1 MSGPRQRTIST
12 IPGRGQTPA
21 HRRRIGPRRLAERG
35 GDDGLKILSSKLRS
49 TYHGLVEG
57 LVEGWLMRVPDRLR
71 RRPRDWIAADRKCVE
86 MSRAAAERSRRA
98 QREKIK
104 TDDSE
109 SRPHQHSEKPIPLR
123 TGSCGSPLAG
133 CTHQHL
139 STEAKTDKDLQGK
152 MQLHEDRSTS
162 SNPNRYRAV
171 TQFKSTQDRP

>member
-1 MSGPRQRTIST
+1 MSGPRRRTIST

-35 GDDGLKILSSKLRS
+35 GDVGLQILSSKLRS

-57 LVEGWLMRVPDRLR
+57 LVEGLVDAGA
-71 RRPRDWIAADRKCVE
+71 RPIAAEAPRLDRCGSQVHGNV
-86 MSRAAAERSRRA
+86 SAAAERSRCT
-98 QREKIK
+98 QRETIK

-123 TGSCGSPLAG
+123 TGSSGSPLAG

-162 SNPNRYRAV
+162 SNPNRYRAI